1 VGLRVPAVGSW
12 ELRAPVSKSGCVS
25 RDNANR
31 GGSELLEEKMPAE
44 PFAILFAN
52 AGRTT
57 SNLKLRADPSENLN
71 IPAIRGFN
79 KDFGCNSII
88 INNI

>member
-1 VGLRVPAVGSW
+1 
-12 ELRAPVSKSGCVS
+12 
-25 RDNANR
+25 
-31 GGSELLEEKMPAE
+31 MPAE

-71 IPAIRGFN
+71 IPAIRGLN
-79 KDFGCNSII
+79 KDFGYNSIKI
-88 INNI
+88 TNI